1 MLPLRLN
8 SVGRFTASTACAPAR
23 ALVTG
28 ARTVEAVCCGF
39 CCNWARAGARAVE
52 TARFS
57 CLYICARAG
66 APAVKSVSSA
76 RVLKML
82 ARAGARAACFG
93 LFVCFL
99 LLLLLLLLFLFLLL
113 FYFICEI
120 L

>member
-8 SVGRFTASTACAPAR
+8 SFGRFTASTACAPAR

-52 TARFS
+52 TARFGCFIYLCPGGRARSKKCQQCS
-57 CLYICARAG
+57 CSENVGPGGRAR
-66 APAVKSVSSA
+66 S
-76 RVLKML
+76 M
-82 ARAGARAACFG
+82 FW
-93 LFVCFL
+93 FVC
-99 LLLLLLLLFLFLLL
+99 LFLFFVIVVVFVFDL
-113 FYFICEI
+113 FY